1 MSAAPPWP
9 YPRVLAHRGGGTLA
23 PENTIAAIKVGIE
36 RGFRAVEFDAM
47 LAADDVPVLM
57 HDPTLERT
65 GRVVGVISQL
75 NAAKLGRV
83 DVGGWYSPRFAGE
96 TVPTLERTLRFCREH
111 GVWPNI
117 EIKPAPG
124 FEAATGTVV
133 ARVTA
138 EVYAELIRPGG
149 ERADRVEPR
158 VPLLSSFA
166 PEALVAAREA
176 APSVPL
182 GWLVDDVPPDWRDG
196 LTRLGCV
203 SLHTNHKHL
212 TAQLARAIKRA
223 GAWLFC
229 YTVNSPQRAKTISSW
244 GVDAFC
250 TDAIDKIAADFAASA
265 AVRNRSPITDH

>member
-1 MSAAPPWP
+1 MSTAPSWP

-23 PENTIAAIKVGIE
+23 PENTIAAIKVGLE

-65 GRVVGVISQL
+65 GLIGGVISEL
-75 NAAKLGRV
+75 DAAELGRI
-83 DVGGWYSPRFAGE
+83 DVGGWHSPRFIGE
-96 TVPTLERTLRFCREH
+96 TVPTLERTLRFCRDH

-124 FEAATGTVV
+124 FEAATGSAV

-149 ERADRVEPR
+149 ERAGQVEPR

-166 PEALVAAREA
+166 PEALIAAREA

-182 GWLVDDVPPDWRDG
+182 GWLVDDVRPDWRDG
-196 LTRLGCV
+196 LTGLGCV
-203 SLHTNHKHL
+203 SLHTDHWRL
-212 TAQLARAIKRA
+212 TAKQAREIKHA

-229 YTVNSPQRAKTISSW
+229 YTVNSPQRARAILDW

-250 TDAIDKIAADFAASA
+250 TDAIDRIAADLAA
-265 AVRNRSPITDH
+265 